1 MDVKMQKAID
11 FVKKWD
17 TKLQN
22 DMNDPFK
29 SQKFH

>member
-1 MDVKMQKAID
+1 MQKAID

-22 DMNDPFK
+22 DLNDPYK
-29 SQKFH
+29 SQKYQ